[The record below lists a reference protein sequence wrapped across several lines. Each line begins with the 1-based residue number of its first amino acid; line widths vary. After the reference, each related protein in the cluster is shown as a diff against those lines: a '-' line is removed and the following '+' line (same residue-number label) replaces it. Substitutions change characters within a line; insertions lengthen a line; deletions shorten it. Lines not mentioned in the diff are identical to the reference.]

1 MEQDH
6 ESVMAH
12 HGMLPYNAAMRT
24 TLDLDEAKIRELMRL
39 LDVRSKT
46 EAIELAVDECLRSR
60 RRSRL
65 RSLAGRIQL
74 AEDWR
79 ELRDTEKD
87 A

>member
-1 MEQDH
+1 
-6 ESVMAH
+6 
-12 HGMLPYNAAMRT
+12 MRT
-24 TLDLDEAKIRELMRL
+24 TLDLDEAKIKELMRL

-46 EAIELAVDECLRSR
+46 EAIDLAIDECLRAR

-65 RSLAGRIQL
+65 KTLAGRIQI

-79 ELRDTEKD
+79 EVRDREKG

>member
-1 MEQDH
+1 
-6 ESVMAH
+6 
-12 HGMLPYNAAMRT
+12 MRI

-39 LDVRSKT
+39 MDVRSKT
-46 EAIELAVDECLRSR
+46 EAIDLAIDECLRAR

-65 RSLAGRIQL
+65 KTLAGRVQM

-79 ELRDTEKD
+79 ELRDRETD